1 MNSCMKSPWQRGIS
15 HAPLQLPLDYFVSYS
30 TNSCVD
36 QSLSGFWL
44 TSCRHNLIVPQF
56 RLLSCVFLSTC
67 SFSFDATGPSLLKA
81 HYAQLVSAG
90 NLTLSGSN
98 FHQSFFGYKKLTIK
112 FLSTFSLVMYCTK
125 PQFKYLLEGF
135 LVRSIIQLH
144 LLQTS

>member
-1 MNSCMKSPWQRGIS
+1 MTKGYLSCTTATSIRFFCFLL
-15 HAPLQLPLDYFVSYS
+15 HQLLCGSE
-30 TNSCVD
+30 
-36 QSLSGFWL
+36 LSGFWL
-44 TSCRHNLIVPQF
+44 TSCRHNLIVPQL
-56 RLLSCVFLSTC
+56 RLLSCVFLPTC
-67 SFSFDATGPSLLKA
+67 GFSFDATGPSLLKA

-125 PQFKYLLEGF
+125 SQFKFLLEGF